1 MYSDSLYQGRGREEG
16 RRRERVRFM
25 HIQLGEVL
33 QREKKD
39 LIRFV
44 HYERITGAKGERRRM
59 GLAVSLAPTLRKNIT
74 SKNGHRRL
82 APVCSVSERT
92 KIGKKIRGKDREIE
106 YRQMNYTGTENTE
119 GS

>member
-44 HYERITGAKGERRRM
+44 HYERITGAKGERGRM
-59 GLAVSLAPTLRKNIT
+59 GQAVSLAPTLRKNIA
-74 SKNGHRRL
+74 SKNEHRRL
-82 APVCSVSERT
+82 APVCSVAEST
-92 KIGKKIRGKDREIE
+92 QIGKKMKGKDRKVE
-106 YRQMNYTGTENTE
+106 YKQMNFTGTENTE